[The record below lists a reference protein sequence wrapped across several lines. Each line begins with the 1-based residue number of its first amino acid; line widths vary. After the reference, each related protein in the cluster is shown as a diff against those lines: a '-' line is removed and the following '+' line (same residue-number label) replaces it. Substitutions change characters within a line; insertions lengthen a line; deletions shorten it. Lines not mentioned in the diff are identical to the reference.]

1 MPTYSRFDERIKVIQ
16 SLYQVFAFDENKVEY
31 DATNILCS
39 IYEVDDIN
47 LVPDY
52 SKYIY
57 TLSLEH
63 LNDIIDLINTS
74 LNKWNFSRLD
84 NVAKAILVLGTCEGN
99 YTNISNK
106 KIIID
111 SSVRIAKM
119 FLKFGDYKYINAV
132 LDKIIK

>member
-1 MPTYSRFDERIKVIQ
+1 MPAYSRFDERIKVIQ

-132 LDKIIK
+132 LYKIIK

>member
-1 MPTYSRFDERIKVIQ
+1 MPAYSRFDERIKVIQ

-74 LNKWNFSRLD
+74 LNKWYFSRLD

>member
-39 IYEVDDIN
+39 IYEVEDIN

>member
-132 LDKIIK
+132 LDRIIK

>member
-1 MPTYSRFDERIKVIQ
+1 MPAYSRFDERIKVIQ